1 MSLHIKNSGN
11 AKLALIMAAVLFL
24 IWLVQPTVSEWLGQG
39 QNSESIQ
46 KTQQN
51 PSPLEPNQAA
61 TPTVPALMPGADPF
75 KAHIEKNGLAP
86 NLAPNLAPVHSSNS
100 QKNTASTNHSLST
113 NATNQAGVDPFKAF
127 LEKQKQQSKDAGIS
141 PFGK

>member
-1 MSLHIKNSGN
+1 MSLHIKNSDN
-11 AKLALIMAAVLFL
+11 AKLALIMVAILFL

-51 PSPLEPNQAA
+51 PSPIEPNQAA
-61 TPTVPALMPGADPF
+61 TPTVPASMPGADPF
-75 KAHIEKNGLAP
+75 KAHIEKNG
-86 NLAPNLAPVHSSNS
+86 LAPNLAPVHSSNS

>member
-11 AKLALIMAAVLFL
+11 AKLALIMAAALLL
-24 IWLVQPTVSEWLGQG
+24 IWLVQPPISEWLGQG
-39 QNSESIQ
+39 QNSVPIQ
-46 KTQQN
+46 KTELN
-51 PSPLEPNQAA
+51 PTEPNQAA

-86 NLAPNLAPVHSSNS
+86 NLAPAQLSNS
-100 QKNTASTNHSLST
+100 QNNEASANNSLNT
-113 NATNQAGVDPFKAF
+113 NATNQAGTDPFKAF

>member
-1 MSLHIKNSGN
+1 MSLHIKNSSN
-11 AKLALIMAAVLFL
+11 AKLALIMAAALFL
-24 IWLVQPTVSEWLGQG
+24 IWLVQPTVLEWLDQG
-39 QNSESIQ
+39 QNSVPIQ
-46 KTQQN
+46 KTEQN
-51 PSPLEPNQAA
+51 PNPTDPNQAA

-86 NLAPNLAPVHSSNS
+86 NLAPVQSSNS
-100 QKNTASTNHSLST
+100 QNNAASTNNSLNT
-113 NATNQAGVDPFKAF
+113 NAANQASTDPFKTF